1 MDTEDHP
8 TCGKGLAENSILP
21 ARLSNLIAAMA
32 GNLAVHM
39 KALDLT
45 DTSSRTEYQ
54 AYEHLVKQLRQIAVE
69 LQWTANEMAGY
80 RDLPM
85 GIHDQIAMTQPEVRQ
100 AFENFVEKKQEL
112 IYFLEET
119 AARDH
124 HLLGMMRSHGH

>member
-1 MDTEDHP
+1 MDTEDQP

-21 ARLSNLIAAMA
+21 AKLSNLIAAMA

-45 DTSSRTEYQ
+45 DSNSQAEYN

-85 GIHDQIAMTQPEVRQ
+85 GRHDEIAMTQPEVREI
-100 AFENFVEKKQEL
+100 FENFVKQKQEL
-112 IYFLEET
+112 LSLLEGT
-119 AARDH
+119 AERDNQ
-124 HLLGMMRSHGH
+124 LLEMMRTHGQ